1 MSVTDKIVEIR
12 MIEKYEVKN
21 ILCVY
26 DVDKKNC
33 FPVYNIDFSGLE
45 AFRFFKVAFLMKLDQ

>member
-26 DVDKKNC
+26 DVDKKIALL
-33 FPVYNIDFSGLE
+33 YITLI
-45 AFRFFKVAFLMKLDQ
+45 FLV